1 MNNKK
6 VEQILNDCHSEIN
19 NIGKII
25 KRLGV
30 FDNVIPYLTKYVLIK
45 ACGTIEQ
52 SYKTI
57 IADCCEK
64 DQSPQVRNYIQSKF
78 RESSRNPS
86 LTNIHN
92 SLLEFDQNRNN
103 EFKSR
108 LRRRRNVVK
117 LRTSLKSLNDARN
130 DFAHGGN
137 PLISFKSICD
147 YYDDALIIVKILDS
161 VVVLD

>member
-1 MNNKK
+1 MNNQRA
-6 VEQILNDCHSEIN
+6 ERILNDCQSELN

-25 KRLGV
+25 IRLGV

-64 DQSPQVRNYIQSKF
+64 GQSPQVQTYIRSKF

-92 SLLEFDQNRNN
+92 SLIEFDPKWNN
-103 EFKSR
+103 KFKSR
-108 LRRRRNVVK
+108 LRRRRNATK
-117 LRTSLKSLNDARN
+117 LRTSLKSLNAARN

-137 PLISFKSICD
+137 PTISFKSICD
-147 YYDDALIIVKILDS
+147 YYDDALIIVKILDR
-161 VVVLD
+161 VVV